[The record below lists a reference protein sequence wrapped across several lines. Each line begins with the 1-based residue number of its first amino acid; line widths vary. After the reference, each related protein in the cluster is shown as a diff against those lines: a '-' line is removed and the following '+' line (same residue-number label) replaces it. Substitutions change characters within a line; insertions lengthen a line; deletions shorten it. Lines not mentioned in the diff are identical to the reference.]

1 MHQKLPG
8 MSWLFC
14 SRGHIHKKSSLCPCC
29 FARGDIY
36 TKSLLYVP
44 VFRFVFGTYM
54 PKFLSMSLCF
64 RSRGHI
70 HKKNLLHVP
79 AVSFARTYMLK
90 VSLYVPFYLYNRTFP
105 ATFLLYVP
113 LAFPRGTFPTT
124 FLPYVPPTPPP
135 TKHCHN
141 LSSICVLQP
150 AQPHSLLVRIMIPYA
165 IEHFPVRPG

>member
-44 VFRFVFGTYM
+44 VFSFSGTYM
-54 PKFLSMSLCF
+54 PKVSLYVPGF
-64 RSRGHI
+64 SFSGTYTQ
-70 HKKNLLHVP
+70 KNLLHVP

>member
-14 SRGHIHKKSSLCPCC
+14 SRGHIHKKSSLCPCVFVFGDIYAKSFSLC
-29 FARGDIY
+29 PCVFVLGDIY
-36 TKSLLYVP
+36 TKKSSPRPSRLICEDIYAKS
-44 VFRFVFGTYM
+44 F
-54 PKFLSMSLCF
+54 SLCP
-64 RSRGHI
+64 
-70 HKKNLLHVP
+70 LL
-79 AVSFARTYMLK
+79 F
-90 VSLYVPFYLYNRTFP
+90 NRTFP

>member
-44 VFRFVFGTYM
+44 VFSFSGTYM
-54 PKFLSMSLCF
+54 PKVSLYVPVF
-64 RSRGHI
+64 SFSGTYTQ
-70 HKKNLLHVP
+70 KNLLHVP

-113 LAFPRGTFPTT
+113 LAFVGLFPPRF
-124 FLPYVPPTPPP
+124 FHMSHQLHLPRNIVIIYPPSASYSPRNHT
-135 TKHCHN
+135 
-141 LSSICVLQP
+141 LFWF
-150 AQPHSLLVRIMIPYA
+150 A
-165 IEHFPVRPG
+165 

>member
-44 VFRFVFGTYM
+44 VFSFSGTYM
-54 PKFLSMSLCF
+54 PKVSLYVPVF
-64 RSRGHI
+64 SFSGTYTQ
-70 HKKNLLHVP
+70 KNLLHVP

-90 VSLYVPFYLYNRTFP
+90 VSLYVPFYLYNR
-105 ATFLLYVP
+105 
-113 LAFPRGTFPTT
+113 TFPTT

>member
-29 FARGDIY
+29 FARVDIY

-44 VFRFVFGTYM
+44 VFSFSGTYTQ
-54 PKFLSMSLCF
+54 
-64 RSRGHI
+64 
-70 HKKNLLHVP
+70 KNLLHVP